1 MRTGMSPTADNR
13 REPDSSSEAWL
24 EVLVS
29 GQPAR
34 RVPVDGPRFE
44 IGRGGNGP
52 HRLVLD
58 DVRVSRQ
65 AGLIVSGD
73 GQYRVRDTGQR
84 KGLLLNGAR
93 LDEETRLGEGDVI
106 SFANTDQVRIVF
118 RIDSGSESITRL
130 LSRLDES
137 SRRDDSD
144 ANLQQLSL
152 LLEATALLSSGMPM
166 EQLLGAMVDQA
177 IAITAAER
185 GSLLEADQTGH
196 LKMLLARGA
205 GGVSVDTGSWIPSQ
219 TAIDHA
225 LAEAQAFI
233 ELDLDQAGDA
243 VRTAA
248 SIVNQR
254 LRSVI
259 AIPLY
264 SRIRATEGESPASGP
279 LLGALYLDS
288 RGPAAFRGLGR
299 RVLDALALEAAGV
312 IDNAR
317 MVARER
323 ERRQMEQDLAIAR
336 SIQQR
341 LLPREFRR
349 YGAFEIRGTNLP
361 CYSVGGDYFDVV
373 EPEPGRIAFV
383 VADVTGKGLP
393 AALLT
398 AMLQGGFAGITLT
411 PDLSRLVTHVNRYVW
426 GRSEPNRFATAFVGL
441 LSDDGTLEYINAGH
455 LPGLLVSGS
464 GSTRRLES
472 GAVPIGVF
480 PDTRF
485 TAERIRLKPGDLLVV
500 FTDGLTEATNPA
512 QEEFGMGR
520 LIATLAKHREMPVT
534 ELPGA
539 VLAEVASFSASTPQD
554 DDITLLVVRYTGEH

>member
-1 MRTGMSPTADNR
+1 MSESADNR
-13 REPDSSSEAWL
+13 VEAEAGGSAWL

-29 GQPAR
+29 RQAPR
-34 RVPVDGPRFE
+34 RVPIDGPRFE
-44 IGRGGNGP
+44 IGRGVGGS

-58 DVRVSRQ
+58 DGRVSRQ
-65 AGLIVSGD
+65 ACLIVSEE
-73 GQYRVRDTGQR
+73 GQFRVRDAGQR
-84 KGLLLNGAR
+84 KGLLLN
-93 LDEETRLGEGDVI
+93 ETRLGGEARLKDGDII
-106 SFANTDQVRIVF
+106 SFTNTDQVRIVF
-118 RIDSGSESITRL
+118 HLDSGSDSITRL

-144 ANLQQLSL
+144 PNLQQLSL
-152 LLEATALLSSGMPM
+152 LLEATALLGSGMPM
-166 EQLLGAMVDQA
+166 ERLLAAMVDQA

-185 GSLLEADQTGH
+185 GSLLEADEGGRLQ
-196 LKMLLARGA
+196 MLLARGA

-225 LAEAQAFI
+225 LAEGQAFI

-243 VRTAA
+243 VRTAE

-259 AIPLY
+259 AIPLH
-264 SRIRATEGESPASGP
+264 SRIRAAEGESPAPGP
-279 LLGALYLDS
+279 LLGVLYLDS
-288 RGPAAFRGLGR
+288 RQPAAFRGLGR

-336 SIQQR
+336 DIQQR
-341 LLPREFRR
+341 LLPKEFRR

-361 CYSVGGDYFDVV
+361 CHAVGGDYFDVV
-373 EPEPGRIAFV
+373 EPEPGRVAFV

-426 GRSEPNRFATAFVGL
+426 GRSEANRFATAFVGL
-441 LSDDGTLEYINAGH
+441 LSRDGTLDYINAGH
-455 LPGLLVSGS
+455 LPGLLVNGS

-472 GAVPIGVF
+472 GAIPIGVF

-485 TAERIRLKPGDLLVV
+485 TAGRIRFEAGDLLVV
-500 FTDGLTEATNPA
+500 FTDGLTEARNSG
-512 QEEFGMGR
+512 QEEFGMDR
-520 LIATLAKHREMPVT
+520 LIATLVKHKDNPVT
-534 ELPGA
+534 GLPEA
-539 VLAEVASFSASTPQD
+539 ILEEVASFTAGAVPD
-554 DDITLLVVRYTGEH
+554 DDITLLVVRYTGEQ